1 MKDDEKLDLTPL
13 DVLASPARF
22 EQRVSTLT
30 ARVLAARRQRASL
43 LGQLL
48 AWARPGLA
56 TAAVLAAMAWVPALV
71 RPPPVATP
79 ASPEDLLREWA
90 SRGQPPAVQELVLN
104 FGGEGYDARR

>member
-1 MKDDEKLDLTPL
+1 MKDDEKLDLSAL

-48 AWARPGLA
+48 AWAGPCLA
-56 TAAVLAAMAWVPALV
+56 TAAVLSALAWVPALV
-71 RPPPVATP
+71 RPAEPPSAEAV
-79 ASPEDLLREWA
+79 LRDWA
-90 SRGQPPAVQELVLN
+90 GRSQPPSAQELVLT
-104 FGGEGYDARR
+104 FGASGNDARR